1 MQAVVHGHL
10 LVTLAT
16 LGELLEATEA
26 LVPAMVEEA
35 MELAEAEEKRAR
47 LEEEADELRGLRRWA
62 RSVRRRLLT

>member
-35 MELAEAEEKRAR
+35 MELAEAEEMTPVACKCSFSWI
-47 LEEEADELRGLRRWA
+47 LWCWNLH
-62 RSVRRRLLT
+62 